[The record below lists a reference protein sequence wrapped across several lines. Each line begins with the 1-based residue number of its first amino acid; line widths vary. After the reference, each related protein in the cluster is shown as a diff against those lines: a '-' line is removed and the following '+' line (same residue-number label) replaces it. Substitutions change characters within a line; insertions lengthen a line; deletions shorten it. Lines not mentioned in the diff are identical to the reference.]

1 MHTCF
6 QVVLILLFGVC
17 LRGNAGA
24 TASPSAPA
32 VQNSGD
38 RKLPIQLAR
47 FDKDGDGKIS
57 SAEMPAKA
65 RSRLLS
71 RYDKN
76 KDDVLDVAELR
87 ALVAD
92 RRQQK
97 GKRKKPAARREKRST
112 DPTPDARVRV
122 IKDIAYTDE
131 GSAAASLRQ
140 LDLYLPRDRREFPI
154 LLWIHGGGL
163 HGGDKIKSAAVA
175 ERLVLHGFGVV
186 SMNYRLSPAVKFPA
200 HIEDVATA
208 FRWVHDHIR
217 EYGGDRDRLF
227 VTGGSAGGY
236 LTILLALDERYLKGK
251 GLSSKNIRA
260 AIPISGLMDASRA
273 GPGRLG
279 TVWDDDPETLKKA
292 SPLSH
297 VRADAPPILIMFA
310 DGEKP
315 ERARQNREMF
325 DALRKIGHPNLELK
339 VLKDRTHNTIRPNL
353 AREDDPGLQA
363 MLQFMSRHGADG
375 KGEE

>member
-1 MHTCF
+1 MHRCF
-6 QVVLILLFGVC
+6 PVVLILLFGVC
-17 LRGNAGA
+17 FRVKADE
-24 TASPSAPA
+24 TESPSGPA
-32 VQNSGD
+32 VQQSRD

-57 SAEMPAKA
+57 AAEMPAKA

-92 RRQQK
+92 RREQK
-97 GKRKKPAARREKRST
+97 GKRKKPARREKRST

-122 IKDIAYTDE
+122 IKDVAYTDE
-131 GSAAASLRQ
+131 GTAADSLRK
-140 LDLYLPRDRREFPI
+140 LDLYLPKDRKGFPI
-154 LLWIHGGGL
+154 VLWIHGGGL
-163 HGGDKIKSAAVA
+163 HAGDKVKSAAVA

-186 SMNYRLSPAVKFPA
+186 STNYRLSPAVKFPA

-208 FRWVHDHIR
+208 FRWVHDHVR

-236 LTILLALDERYLKGK
+236 LTILLTLDERYLKGK

-260 AIPISGLMDASRA
+260 AIPISGLMDVSRA

-279 TVWDDDPETLKKA
+279 AVWDDDPETLKEA
-292 SPLSH
+292 SPLSYA
-297 VRADAPPILIMFA
+297 RADAPPILIMFA
-310 DGEKP
+310 DGETP

-325 DALRKIGHPNLELK
+325 DALHKMGHPNLEIK

-353 AREDDPGLQA
+353 AKEGDPGLLA
-363 MLQFMSRHGADG
+363 MLQFMSQHGAHAR
-375 KGEE
+375 